1 MSADDVGVG
10 RSTAEKGAERYAR
23 DRCVGRPRGNTAS
36 RTKAK
41 QPAGNTKKGESGK
54 KIEKK

>member
-10 RSTAEKGAERYAR
+10 RPTAEKDAERYAR
-23 DRCVGRPRGNTAS
+23 DQCIGRPRGNTAS

-41 QPAGNTKKGESGK
+41 KPAGNTKKSEG
-54 KIEKK
+54 EKKTEKI